1 MTTQTLI
8 AEGKLIEAENGK
20 DYIIASNG
28 KKIIRKWA
36 GRTKTLWVVDDKA
49 YATLWDAYQ
58 FNS

>member
-8 AEGKLIEAENGK
+8 AEGKLIEDGMN
-20 DYIIASNG
+20 YIIASNG
-28 KKIIRKWA
+28 KKIIREWA
-36 GRTKTLWVVDDKA
+36 GRTKTLWIVDDKA